1 MIFRTMTLSV
11 IKKHLSRLF
20 ENVYF
25 TFGRDTF
32 TDDPADG
39 VVKLRDRLV
48 ALVEGKVGEVNGS
61 TTAGEHYV
69 LTGSPGDRHYALAH
83 IRREQIL
90 RYTNF
95 APGWPGGRQ
104 GDYESRVAIQTP
116 LIIEGNPFRITKD
129 TAEPTKVVLKVD
141 G

>member
-1 MIFRTMTLSV
+1 MTLSV
-11 IKKHLSRLF
+11 IKKRRSRLF
-20 ENVYF
+20 ENFYF

-32 TDDPADG
+32 TDDPEDG
-39 VVKLRDRLV
+39 VVKLRDSLV
-48 ALVEGKVGEVNGS
+48 ALVEGKVGEVDGC

-69 LTGSPGDRHYALAH
+69 LSGIPSDRHYALAH
-83 IRREQIL
+83 FRGEQLL

-95 APGWPGGRQ
+95 APGWPDSPEGRSAPQ
-104 GDYESRVAIQTP
+104 LAIHTP

-141 G
+141 C